1 VRRELVV
8 VSRIAQPNNK
18 LHVFTTEAQ
27 SHRENLRLIFFIRNA
42 SVLCVPVT
50 PW

>member
-8 VSRIAQPNNK
+8 LSRIAQPNNK

-27 SHRENLRLIFFIRNA
+27 SHRENLGPFFIRNPNI
-42 SVLCVPVT
+42 LCVSVT
-50 PW
+50 LW